1 MCTRVVLENGKSADY
16 GVNFFSDVADYELFS
31 VHDPLSE
38 EKSNLKIS
46 YVNKMFQK
54 KPEHYCSP
62 HVYMQT
68 KYFFANDLF
77 YVKNTEN

>member
-1 MCTRVVLENGKSADY
+1 MCTRVVLKNGKSADY

-31 VHDPLSE
+31 VHDPLSD
-38 EKSNLKIS
+38 EKSNLKVS

-54 KPEHYCSP
+54 KPEHYCFP